1 MSTLSC
7 KMDVQCRF
15 HHMHLHPIPVS
26 FLFFFQYQSFCL
38 YGQYRTCHF
47 PFGLRWTACVQGKL
61 SVRKSS
67 LIFTT
72 DLTCKIITISN
83 TLGAL
88 VILSGLHSI
97 LSLTIKKSLFI
108 LSRTCQQHA
117 EYTKPLIKCGR
128 IIESLRKTSC
138 KNPQAQ
144 NII

>member
-1 MSTLSC
+1 MYSVDFITC
-7 KMDVQCRF
+7 TCTQFQFRF
-15 HHMHLHPIPVS
+15 L
-26 FLFFFQYQSFCL
+26 FFQYQSFCL

-47 PFGLRWTACVQGKL
+47 PFGLRWIACVQGKL

-117 EYTKPLIKCGR
+117 EYTKPLIKSVV
-128 IIESLRKTSC
+128 ESSSLCEKHPARTLKHKTSYKGQIC
-138 KNPQAQ
+138 LH
-144 NII
+144 